1 MGERR
6 DGALFTAAVLLVIG
20 GFAFACTVVGAVEPW
35 AQSVM
40 GAAGVAAL
48 LAAALAGRLHPL
60 PGGDPRRVRL
70 LAPEIFALLLL
81 ALGVLQCVPLPV
93 ELHRTLSP
101 EAGRLFDRGL
111 PPGEGERWRTLSV
124 HPWATRVEVLR
135 LAALLAVFSLFARGI
150 RRAAE
155 ARFAV
160 GGFVALGAVAAAVG
174 IADGATGGELLG
186 WYPREDRSGD
196 RLSGVLVNPNHF
208 AGMME
213 MTALAALG
221 LYFAFAAPE
230 EEGEEGPEE
239 APGLRELLARGLQ
252 RGTNRGPAV
261 LLLAVLLVATAA
273 LLLTASRLGAFGFL
287 VGLGTFALLLSR
299 SRRSGRVLLV
309 LAGVTGALLAV
320 NAVLAADPVLSRWS
334 LFFGGDRSAEG
345 RVEAWRAVA
354 AMGAR
359 FPVTGSGLGTFGH
372 IFPAYQPEGLWGTW
386 DHAHNDFLQLFTDG
400 GGGGDPLRARVPRHL
415 DRGGGPGGP
424 LGALAAARD
433 RRGMRRRG
441 GGPPRPRDGG
451 LQLPDPRQRLVPRGP
466 DGGGG
471 GATETVEPQETETPE
486 PQKTET
492 PDPTDAGEVTETPGP

>member
-48 LAAALAGRLHPL
+48 LAAPHARPRPPHTR
-60 PGGDPRRVRL
+60 GDPPPGPPHAPGKIARRH
-70 LAPEIFALLLL
+70 PPH
-81 ALGVLQCVPLPV
+81 GVLQCVPLPV

-400 GGGGDPLRARVPRHL
+400 GAAGILCGLGFLATWIEGAGRAAL
-415 DRGGGPGGP
+415 SGPW
-424 LGALAAARD
+424 
-433 RRGMRRRG
+433 RRRG
-441 GGPPRPRDGG
+441 IAAGCVAAAAALLVHGTGDFNFQIPGNAWFLAALMGVAAG
-451 LQLPDPRQRLVPRGP
+451 L
-466 DGGGG
+466 
-471 GATETVEPQETETPE
+471 GARR
-486 PQKTET
+486 
-492 PDPTDAGEVTETPGP
+492 